1 MSLQLT
7 LGLAYQ
13 SPGKAKQFEGTA
25 EAARMFDVTSKVDG
39 ATRTLKRLQ
48 ALVRRPPS
56 GERSG
61 RSGRVPAD
69 IATKDLQWLVLDLEE
84 DGAYQEAQ
92 ASVAADLRFE
102 YLDQRA
108 AGEALWR
115 FVCRCVAD
123 RSTSH
128 VDGWVKEHAREIL
141 DRVCYLPVEHLQVE
155 SEVEIAGLRLLPT
168 ASQELPREGHMFTL
182 DPPVRCV
189 VAVRVSGTY
198 YARMVERARVVA
210 EHGLRVLRVA
220 LRAGRGVH
228 DDQLRFGLSE
238 AYAFDNQATG
248 WGRRPGAPIPLSIAA
263 GDADLVGSQ
272 LVAALPPVPRNKLDR
287 KADLAVRWIERA
299 MLAAEPLVQLLYVF
313 FALESILGDTGEGQK
328 AGLVALRRAMLG
340 HVTGGS
346 FTHPSRTYQ
355 LYEEVRSA
363 AVHGSEPP
371 EVGEADVR
379 LFASDVRAAVDEYLR
394 YGNEQGFTRQSQLI
408 RALDSHS
415 ERPQL
420 IEWIR
425 AYGGDM
431 WDKYL
436 DKIAPEPA
444 AGDGVASA

>member
-1 MSLQLT
+1 
-7 LGLAYQ
+7 
-13 SPGKAKQFEGTA
+13 
-25 EAARMFDVTSKVDG
+25 
-39 ATRTLKRLQ
+39 
-48 ALVRRPPS
+48 
-56 GERSG
+56 
-61 RSGRVPAD
+61 VPED
-69 IATKDLQWLVLDLEE
+69 IATKDFQLLVLNPGEE
-84 DGAYQEAQ
+84 QAYQEAQ
-92 ASVAADLRFE
+92 ASVAGDLRFE

-108 AGEALWR
+108 AEKALWR

-123 RSTSH
+123 RATDH
-128 VDGWVKEHAREIL
+128 VGPWVKEHAREIL

-155 SEVEIAGLRLLPT
+155 SEVEIAGLRLLPG
-168 ASQELPREGHMFTL
+168 ASEELPRKERGFVL
-182 DPPVRCV
+182 DPPVRSV
-189 VAVRVSGTY
+189 IAVRVSGTN
-198 YARMVERARVVA
+198 YARMAERARVVA

-220 LRAGRGVH
+220 LRASRGVH

-238 AYAFDNQATG
+238 AYAFDDQASG
-248 WGRRPGAPIPLSIAA
+248 WGRRPGAPIALGIAA

-299 MLAAEPLVQLLYVF
+299 MLATEPLVQLLYLF

-363 AVHGSEPP
+363 SVHGSEAP

-394 YGNEQGFTRQSQLI
+394 YGKEQGFTRQSQLV
-408 RALDSHS
+408 RALDSHP

-436 DKIAPEPA
+436 DRIAPERATEDSA
-444 AGDGVASA
+444 AGTV